1 MIENKLGF
9 TEEEIAPVVK
19 SKGPKQEDVSY
30 VPSEDNYFEE
40 EEPEL
45 SKKDLVNEVIK
56 SRFDIRKPLP
66 DKPDYK
72 FFVRNVKS
80 GKLSGIALEGS
91 IVMVS
96 GQSKTRKSS
105 VMASFTA
112 ALLNKDGI
120 YQNIE
125 TTLKKGTV
133 LWFDTEQNEIE
144 FSYFQRMIYIMAGLD
159 SINPSIR
166 YLAFNI
172 RKYTEEQRAVIVEEL
187 VKALGDVVFVV
198 VDGIADLISS
208 VNDMEGTKRLT
219 TKLCKW
225 ADVYHTPI
233 MTTIHTNKD
242 GKDATGSLGGF
253 LDKKSSYHIRTS
265 KEDFNG
271 PTKVEVKHARGGE
284 GFIPFEFEHTKNGIP
299 TVVYDMPFI
308 GLADDSSIG
317 SAPEAAKNEDELP
330 F

>member
-1 MIENKLGF
+1 MDNKLGF
-9 TEEEIAPVVK
+9 SEEEMAPVKKEKKIVQHEVNYI
-19 SKGPKQEDVSY
+19 PTN
-30 VPSEDNYFEE
+30 DNYFDDD
-40 EEPEL
+40 EPEL
-45 SKKDLVNEVIK
+45 TKKELISEVIK

-72 FFVRNVKS
+72 FFVRNIKS
-80 GKLSGIALEGS
+80 GKLSGVALEGS

-105 VMASFTA
+105 VMASFA
-112 ALLNKDGI
+112 ASLLNKDGI

-125 TTLKKGTV
+125 TTLRKGTV
-133 LWFDTEQNEIE
+133 LWFDTEQNEVE
-144 FSYFQRMIYIMAGLD
+144 FNYFQRMIYMMAGVD
-159 SINPSIR
+159 SINPNIR

-187 VKALGDVVFVV
+187 VKALGDVIFVV

-225 ADVYHTPI
+225 ADTYKTPI

-265 KEDFNG
+265 KEEFNG
-271 PTKVEVKHARGGE
+271 PTRVEVKHARGGE
-284 GFIPFEFEHTKNGIP
+284 GFAPYEFEHTQNGIP
-299 TVVYDMPFI
+299 TIVFDMPFV
-308 GLADDSSIG
+308 GLSDDSTIDSKPSTGTLTDDI
-317 SAPEAAKNEDELP
+317 P

>member
-1 MIENKLGF
+1 MLELDFVPEK
-9 TEEEIAPVVK
+9 
-19 SKGPKQEDVSY
+19 EDVKPTSKKEEVIAEPKY
-30 VPSEDNYFEE
+30 VPHNDSYFDED
-40 EEPEL
+40 EPEI
-45 SKKDLVNEVIK
+45 SRKDLLAEVLK
-56 SRFDIRKPLP
+56 ARFDIRKPLP

-72 FFVRNVKS
+72 FFVKNIKS
-80 GKLSGIALEGS
+80 GKLSGVALEGS

-105 VMASFTA
+105 VMASFAA

-125 TTLKKGTV
+125 TTLRKGTV

-144 FSYFQRMIYIMAGLD
+144 FNYFQRMIYMMAGVD
-159 SINPSIR
+159 SINPNIR

-172 RKYTEEQRAVIVEEL
+172 RKYTEEQRAIIVEEF
-187 VKALGDVVFVV
+187 VKAFGDVVFVV

-225 ADVYHTPI
+225 ADVYKTPI
-233 MTTIHTNKD
+233 MITIHTNKD

-265 KEDFNG
+265 KEEFNG

-284 GFIPFEFEHTKNGIP
+284 GFVPYEFEHTQNGIP

-308 GLADDSSIG
+308 GLSDDSAIEGTPSNNNL
-317 SAPEAAKNEDELP
+317 EETP

>member
-1 MIENKLGF
+1 MSNKNVLGF
-9 TEEEIAPVVK
+9 SEEEMAPVEKTTKIPVV
-19 SKGPKQEDVSY
+19 EEVAY
-30 VPSEDNYFEE
+30 TPSPDTYFAE
-40 EEPEL
+40 EEPEV
-45 SKKDLVNEVIK
+45 SKKELIQEVLK
-56 SRFDIRKPLP
+56 NRFDIRKPLP

-72 FFVRNVKS
+72 FFVRNIKS
-80 GKLSGIALEGS
+80 GKLSGVALEGS

-105 VMASFTA
+105 VMASFA
-112 ALLNKDGI
+112 AACLNKDGI

-125 TTLKKGTV
+125 TTVKKGTI

-144 FSYFQRMIYIMAGLD
+144 FNYFQRMIYLMAGVD
-159 SINPSIR
+159 TINPNIR

-172 RKYTEEQRAVIVEEL
+172 RRYTEEQRAVIVEEL
-187 VKALGDVVFVV
+187 VRAMGDIVFIV

-208 VNDMEGTKRLT
+208 VNDMEGTKKLV

-225 ADVYHTPI
+225 ADVYKTPM

-265 KEDFNG
+265 KEQFNG
-271 PTKVEVKHARGGE
+271 PTRVEVKHARGGE
-284 GFIPFEFEHTKNGIP
+284 GFIPYEFEHSQNGIP
-299 TVVYDMPFI
+299 TVVYDMDFI
-308 GLADDSSIG
+308 GLDNDSSIQG
-317 SAPEAAKNEDELP
+317 SESSSNELP